1 MNAIILG
8 VQKTSNFRPENL
20 VPSADPEQ
28 QIELPIPDQPTEDE
42 KPHYMTDMYIYYID
56 YKYKTNQV
64 NIGESGDITSIS
76 SSNHSNLQSLNV
88 QRLGLISV
96 RILPALLFSFQF
108 FCKLLPKSGLRGVW
122 NNLVPRGSKGCGIY
136 FKSPRAKFNKRNLHH
151 PYKNHAFKN
160 PQVSWGTMILVVRVA
175 RFPAE
180 NVTEL
185 GNLSRWRRMF
195 ERTAVPGC
203 TTKHLDF
210 DQFSTWVDLTF
221 SLRNSAGMLFV
232 F

>member
-1 MNAIILG
+1 MRNHITWLTCIYII
-8 VQKTSNFRPENL
+8 SIIN
-20 VPSADPEQ
+20 
-28 QIELPIPDQPTEDE
+28 
-42 KPHYMTDMYIYYID
+42 